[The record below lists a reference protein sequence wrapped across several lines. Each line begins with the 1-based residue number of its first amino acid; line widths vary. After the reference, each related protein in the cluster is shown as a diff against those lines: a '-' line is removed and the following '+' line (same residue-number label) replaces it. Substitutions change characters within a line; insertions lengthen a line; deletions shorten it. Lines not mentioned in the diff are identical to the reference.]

1 MTFSYDPDSPTPGQY
16 SAVTPPS
23 SIGLEPTFLL
33 SIGNSDG
40 EAARGTA
47 MAKSGVK
54 PLIFL
59 IAVSLMAWVAG
70 MAIHG
75 F

>member
-1 MTFSYDPDSPTPGQY
+1 MYRCYPAFEHW
-16 SAVTPPS
+16 
-23 SIGLEPTFLL
+23 LEPTFLL

-40 EAARGTA
+40 EGARG
-47 MAKSGVK
+47 MAKAKSAVK

-59 IAVSLMAWVAG
+59 FAISVMAWVAG
-70 MAIHG
+70 MAIRS

>member
-1 MTFSYDPDSPTPGQY
+1 M
-16 SAVTPPS
+16 
-23 SIGLEPTFLL
+23 L

-40 EAARGTA
+40 EAAREMA

-59 IAVSLMAWVAG
+59 IAVSVMAWVAG

>member
-1 MTFSYDPDSPTPGQY
+1 MYRCYPAFEHW
-16 SAVTPPS
+16 
-23 SIGLEPTFLL
+23 LEPTFLL

-40 EAARGTA
+40 EAARR
-47 MAKSGVK
+47 MAKAKSAVK

-59 IAVSLMAWVAG
+59 IAVSVMAWVAG
-70 MAIHG
+70 MAIRS